1 MTVKKLPIKE
11 IPATASISKHSSTSS
26 KYRSTSTIKDWP
38 QAERPREKLLANG
51 PQSLGDAE
59 LLAIFIGTG
68 LPGKT
73 ALDVARDVLAETRGL
88 RPLLNLSCSELCQIK
103 GIGSA
108 KYVQFQA
115 ALELGR
121 RYLLE
126 KMEKGNAISS
136 PQVSRDYLSL
146 QLRDKPYESFFAMFL
161 DSKHRVI
168 HHQELFR
175 GTIDNASVP
184 VREVVKEA
192 LKHNAAAMIV
202 AHNHPSGVAEPSAA
216 DKALTETL
224 YLALGM
230 VGVKLLDHFVVGDGE
245 VISFAEM
252 GALNH

>member
-1 MTVKKLPIKE
+1 MFFQKNIQNLPIKNLPIKE
-11 IPATASISKHSSTSS
+11 
-26 KYRSTSTIKDWP
+26 WP
-38 QAERPREKLLANG
+38 ESERPREKLLNNG
-51 PQSLGDAE
+51 PSSLGDAE
-59 LLAIFIGTG
+59 LLAIFIRTG
-68 LPGKT
+68 IPGKT
-73 ALDVARDVLAETRGL
+73 ALDLAREALLGTGGL
-88 RPLLNLSCSELCQIK
+88 RALLNLSSNELCQLK
-103 GIGSA
+103 GIGMA

-115 ALELGR
+115 GLELGR
-121 RYLLE
+121 RYL
-126 KMEKGNAISS
+126 MEQMMKGDTISS

-175 GTIDNASVP
+175 GTIDTASVP

-230 VGVKLLDHFVVGDGE
+230 VGIKLLDHFVVGDSE

-252 GALNH
+252 GALS

>member
-1 MTVKKLPIKE
+1 MFFQKNIQNLSIKNLPIKE
-11 IPATASISKHSSTSS
+11 
-26 KYRSTSTIKDWP
+26 WP
-38 QAERPREKLLANG
+38 ESERPREKLLNNG
-51 PQSLGDAE
+51 PSSLGDAE
-59 LLAIFIGTG
+59 LLAIFIRTG
-68 LPGKT
+68 IPGKT
-73 ALDVARDVLAETRGL
+73 ALDLAREALLDAGGL
-88 RPLLNLSCSELCQIK
+88 RALLNLSSMELCKLK
-103 GIGSA
+103 GIGTA

-115 ALELGR
+115 GLELGR
-121 RYLLE
+121 RYL
-126 KMEKGNAISS
+126 MEQMVKGDAISS
-136 PQVSRDYLSL
+136 PQVSRDYLTL

-168 HHQELFR
+168 HHQDLFR
-175 GTIDNASVP
+175 GTIDTASVP

-230 VGVKLLDHFVVGDGE
+230 VGIKLLDHFVVGDSE

-252 GALNH
+252 GALS

>member
-1 MTVKKLPIKE
+1 MIFDKNIKTLAIKE
-11 IPATASISKHSSTSS
+11 
-26 KYRSTSTIKDWP
+26 WP
-38 QAERPREKLLANG
+38 ESERPREKLLANG
-51 PQSLGDAE
+51 SESLADAE
-59 LLAIFIGTG
+59 LLALFIRTG

-73 ALDVARDVLAETRGL
+73 AIDIARDALLKAGGMRA
-88 RPLLNLSCSELCQIK
+88 LLNLSTTELCEIK
-103 GIGSA
+103 GIGLA

-121 RYLLE
+121 RYLMEQLE
-126 KMEKGNAISS
+126 KGDAISS
-136 PQVSRDYLSL
+136 PKASRDYLTL
-146 QLRDKPYESFFAMFL
+146 QLRDKEYESFFAMFL

-192 LKHNAAAMIV
+192 LKYNAAAMIV

-216 DKALTETL
+216 DKSLTHSLAMAL
-224 YLALGM
+224 AM
-230 VGVKLLDHFVVGDGE
+230 VGVKLLDHFVVGDSE

-252 GALNH
+252 GALS